1 MTRYFNEW
9 EEQEFMLILLLA
21 RLGAADNDNLE
32 AISSGLGIDWGDLM
46 TIVDRMSKSNEVEY
60 RAVMEELGYGE
71 EA

>member
-32 AISSGLGIDWGDLM
+32 AISSGLGIDWDDLM
-46 TIVDRMSKSNEVEY
+46 DGR
-60 RAVMEELGYGE
+60 
-71 EA
+71 